1 MVIKLGIGFLTFISV
16 VAAMGAELPSLPTSP
31 SHQYTLVISTYGVDD
46 QDLQQLI
53 VNTFVEGVTKIGTKA
68 VVATDMKDLQIS
80 FKGLS
85 DTMLST
91 LEKINS
97 RLPEDKA
104 AYLNLYYIPLLKT
117 GLIHKSKTIRSIPLE
132 TPAGIINAKLVDL
145 SAGTDMTD
153 SEFELYTD
161 VSNSIISHNQFWHE
175 KGFAK
180 DQKPFY
186 FSSVAAQTRLLKNKS
201 GFQIQGLIG
210 FPQGK
215 MEFKESAPEVQ
226 IHHLVVDSHR
236 MMDNNESM
244 ANAEAPSYQSTAPVA
259 LMNVHV
265 AQNQTE
271 EIRMGLTF
279 GAFGGV
285 SDVEQFQDSLTIA
298 DLGEHARDGK
308 DWLTQC
314 ENRAK
319 STIYFDGLL
328 QEKAL
333 DIPGLKSVIKN
344 RRIGFH
350 FYQLDFVFD
359 EKGQPLIP
367 EGGIDIRVSTLGLTC
382 LPIGRVNTE
391 FKDKINVTVQEEIN
405 KFVRIDDMSANLL
418 DLVGKPQ

>member
-1 MVIKLGIGFLTFISV
+1 MRLFLGITVLFSTL
-16 VAAMGAELPSLPTSP
+16 AAKANGLPSLPTSP
-31 SHQYTLVISTYGVDD
+31 DHQYTLVISTYGVDD
-46 QDLQQLI
+46 KELQQLI
-53 VNTFVEGVTKIGTKA
+53 VNTFVEGVTKIGTQA
-68 VVATDMKDLQIS
+68 IVATDMKDLQIS

-85 DTMLST
+85 DGMLST
-91 LEKINS
+91 LGQINS
-97 RLPEDKA
+97 RLPENKE
-104 AYLNLYYIPLLKT
+104 AYFNLYYLPLLKN
-117 GLIHKSKTIRSIPLE
+117 GLINKSKTIRSVPLE
-132 TPAGIINAKLVDL
+132 TPAGVISAKLVHL
-145 SAGTDMTD
+145 SAGTNMTD

-161 VSNSIISHNQFWHE
+161 LSNSIVSHNQYWHE

-186 FSSVAAQTRLLKNKS
+186 FSTVAIETRLQKNQS

-210 FPQGK
+210 FPKGK
-215 MEFKESAPEVQ
+215 MEFKEAAPEVQ
-226 IHHLVVDSHR
+226 ISHLVVDGHR
-236 MMDNNESM
+236 MIDNNDSLS
-244 ANAEAPSYQSTAPVA
+244 NAETPSYQSTAPVA
-259 LMNVHV
+259 LVNVNVH
-265 AQNQTE
+265 QNQKE

-285 SDVEQFQDSLTIA
+285 SDVNNFQDSLTIA
-298 DLGEHARDGK
+298 DLGDNARDGK

-344 RRIGFH
+344 RQIGFH
-350 FYQLDFVFD
+350 FYHLDFVFD
-359 EKGQPLIP
+359 EKGQPSVP

-391 FKDKINVTVQEEIN
+391 FKDKINVTVQEEIK